1 MIGLDTNLL
10 VRYIVQDDPK
20 QSKIAERI
28 IELNC
33 SNENP
38 GWISMIVLCEFVWVT
53 QGAYDYSKDVVISI
67 LYKILSTTELQIE
80 NVSIIRKA
88 LKIFE
93 KENLDFADVI
103 IGCLNNSFECSTT
116 YTFDKKASKNKY
128 FTLAI

>member
-20 QSKIAERI
+20 QSKKAERI
-28 IELNC
+28 IEFNC

-38 GWISMIVLCEFVWVT
+38 GWISMIVLCEFVWVI
-53 QGAYDYSKDVVISI
+53 QGAYDYPKDVVISI

-80 NVSIIRKA
+80 NVSIIREA
-88 LKIFE
+88 LKMFE
-93 KENLDFADVI
+93 KENLDFADAI
-103 IGCLNNSFECSTT
+103 IGCFNNSFECSTT